1 MSTDDSHR
9 SLRLANLLVITAWIT
24 AVVIANL
31 IFTLTQAK
39 LRDKN
44 SVLLPQ
50 DTMTVTT
57 TNQIAQ
63 AFPGT
68 GTNAI
73 AYLVV
78 EGNRTLEPE
87 DQPYYDS
94 AVNALRA
101 DTHDVGSVLDW
112 WSDPLTA
119 PLGTSPD
126 SRSAIALI
134 WLQGEAGTTRARAS
148 LGAIRSVVRQLPPSE
163 ELRARIVVPAKIG
176 RAHV

>member
-101 DTHDVGSVLDW
+101 DTQD
-112 WSDPLTA
+112 
-119 PLGTSPD
+119 
-126 SRSAIALI
+126 RK
-134 WLQGEAGTTRARAS
+134 
-148 LGAIRSVVRQLPPSE
+148 SVV
-163 ELRARIVVPAKIG
+163 
-176 RAHV
+176 